1 MVHDGVVKSITQ
13 SPNHQSPITNHLDIY
28 TMTIDPISLYQ
39 TANKIGEMDGKL
51 QRRTPFNES
60 VGDVAASME
69 QALTKAIA
77 QLDQTQKTADAD
89 ITKLVA
95 GEPVDL
101 HQVMLQMEESMLK
114 LNLALQVRNKVIE
127 AYQEIQRLQV

>member
-1 MVHDGVVKSITQ
+1 
-13 SPNHQSPITNHLDIY
+13 
-28 TMTIDPISLYQ
+28 MTLDPISLYQ
-39 TANKIGEMDGKL
+39 AANKIGEMDGKL
-51 QRRTPFNES
+51 QRHTLSSES

-77 QLDQTQKTADAD
+77 QLDQNQKSADAG